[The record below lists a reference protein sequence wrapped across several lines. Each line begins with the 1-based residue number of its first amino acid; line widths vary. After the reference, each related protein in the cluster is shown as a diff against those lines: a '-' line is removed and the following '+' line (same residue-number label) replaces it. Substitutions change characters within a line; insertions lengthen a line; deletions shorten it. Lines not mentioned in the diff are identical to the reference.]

1 MWLTTVPNRG
11 ENPSGLFSNI
21 QKSVSNCKIHRFE
34 IPSLVVGTLDSL
46 MALSDDLT
54 RINVQV
60 EVSGLLLQCV
70 VSSYVFPVDMCLF
83 MCIVRRQGVVRRIE
97 RQYADVA
104 GSDAEPLRAANE
116 MTVDNFLRNFQWD
129 YARYRY
135 QGRQLPDMVS
145 QVQVSV
151 AKVDDELKKLAIS
164 YNEKVQTLSSVQRK
178 KTTNL
183 VTSDLEDFLA
193 ADVVQRHEFLD
204 SEYLLT
210 VLVVVPGQSEKGK
223 EMTNVMTPFE
233 QYSLYFN

>member
-1 MWLTTVPNRG
+1 
-11 ENPSGLFSNI
+11 
-21 QKSVSNCKIHRFE
+21 
-34 IPSLVVGTLDSL
+34 
-46 MALSDDLT
+46 
-54 RINVQV
+54 
-60 EVSGLLLQCV
+60 
-70 VSSYVFPVDMCLF
+70 
-83 MCIVRRQGVVRRIE
+83 
-97 RQYADVA
+97 
-104 GSDAEPLRAANE
+104 